1 MSRKYEESELPVR
14 GWKDWLMGPSE
25 NTSNF
30 EKSLK
35 EQSLQRHIDL
45 LEKDMSL
52 LCKQIKTRSTEL
64 NKYNTYLRDQLKKHG
79 DWTWSE
85 EKYPKPE
92 YARKAREAFILFY
105 ETEFTP
111 TFELLTSAI
120 EEYKSS
126 SGGGGRYKN
135 VTQRYQQCIDKTK
148 GEGQKYIES
157 FMDLEEKS
165 VQAINKKVK
174 EQKEQENVT
183 TNKKRVFGDFEQK
196 YVKETPKKKKKSK
209 SKSTPKSTPKMP
221 KPKKTIKKTTQ
232 ASPTLVPSLYF
243 RDQVKKYLNKDMTTP
258 VAPKD
263 EIKKAWQKLSL
274 HIQANSTKYNKLS
287 EEKQKEADEIFN
299 TITEE
304 KDDLCGTVKTFDED
318 TTWKKSGKGKKTKKG
333 KKSKKG
339 KQGKKGKKGKKTDSQ

>member
-1 MSRKYEESELPVR
+1 MSRKYEGSELPVR

-25 NTSNF
+25 NTLNF

-45 LEKDMSL
+45 LEKDMEL
-52 LCKQIKTRSTEL
+52 LCKQIKSRSTEL
-64 NKYNTYLRDQLKKHG
+64 NKYNVYLRDQLKKHG

-258 VAPKD
+258 VATKA
-263 EIKKAWQKLSL
+263 EIKKAWHKLALQL
-274 HIQANSTKYNKLS
+274 HPDKLNGLS
-287 EEKQKEADEIFN
+287 KPEQDEAVEIFN

-304 KDDLCGTVKTFDED
+304 KDVLCGTVKIPVED
-318 TTWKKSGKGKKTKKG
+318 PTWKKAGKGKKTKKG
-333 KKSKKG
+333 KKSKKS
-339 KQGKKGKKGKKTDSQ
+339 KKGKKGKKGK